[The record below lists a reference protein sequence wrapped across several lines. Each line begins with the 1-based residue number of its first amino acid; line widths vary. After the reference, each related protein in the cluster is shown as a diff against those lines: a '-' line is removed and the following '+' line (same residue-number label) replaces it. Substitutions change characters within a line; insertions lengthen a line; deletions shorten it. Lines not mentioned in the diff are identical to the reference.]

1 MTSECRSNRHAF
13 ERDDLVETEATITA
27 ARQSLRDAKRI
38 VVKVG
43 TSTLAYGPG
52 RMNLYNIER
61 LVRGL
66 ADAANQ
72 GKEMILVSSGA
83 IAAGLSRLGWT
94 EKPQGIPER
103 QAVAAIG
110 QGMLMHIYEKMFA
123 EYGKLA
129 AQVLLTRENSVRH
142 NQYIHS
148 RDALRAMIDM
158 GAIPVVNENDAV
170 TVDEIKIG
178 DNDQLS
184 ATVATLVDA
193 DALIILSD
201 IDGLYTANPA
211 THPEARLIDEVTE
224 ITPEIERLA
233 GGAGTSMGTGG
244 MMTKIEAAKV
254 AMNAGVTMVI
264 APGARDHV
272 IRDVLDGKRIGT
284 IFPAKESHLRL
295 RKSWLAF
302 GKRIEGDLV
311 VDRGCET
318 AMRRQGSSLLAAG
331 IVAVDGA
338 FMRGSTVRVLTQD
351 GQEIARGVVNYGSD
365 ELAKLM
371 GRQTKD
377 FPAALTQQE
386 DFHEEVIHRDNMV
399 LMV

>member
-1 MTSECRSNRHAF
+1 MGSGKGEN
-13 ERDDLVETEATITA
+13 EMD
-27 ARQSLRDAKRI
+27 ARESLKEAKRV

-52 RMNLYNIER
+52 RMNLYNIEH

-66 ADAANQ
+66 VDMANE
-72 GKEMILVSSGA
+72 GREMILVSSGA
-83 IAAGLSRLGWT
+83 IAAGLGRFGMT
-94 EKPQGIPER
+94 EKPDSIPEK
-103 QAVAAIG
+103 QAIAAVG
-110 QGMLMHIYEKMFA
+110 QGMLMHIYEKFFA
-123 EYGKLA
+123 EYGKVA

-148 RDALRAMIDM
+148 REALCAMLAM
-158 GAIPVVNENDAV
+158 GAIPVINENDAV

-211 THPEARLIDEVTE
+211 THPEAEIIHEVPE

-233 GGAGTSMGTGG
+233 GGAGSAMGTGG

-272 IRDVLDGKRIGT
+272 LRDVLNGEEIGT
-284 IFPAKESHLRL
+284 LFPAKESHLRL
-295 RKSWLAF
+295 RKSWIAF

-311 VDRGCET
+311 VDRGCEK
-318 AMRRQGSSLLAAG
+318 AMRQCGSSLLAAG
-331 IVAVDGA
+331 IVSADGE
-338 FMRGSTVRVLTQD
+338 FTRGSTVRVLTKD
-351 GQEIARGVVNYGSD
+351 GQEIARGAVNYGRA
-365 ELAKLM
+365 ELMDLI

-377 FPAALTQQE
+377 FPEALLQE
-386 DFHEEVIHRDNMV
+386 DGFREEVIHRDNMV

>member
-1 MTSECRSNRHAF
+1 MEKGEN
-13 ERDDLVETEATITA
+13 EMD
-27 ARQSLRDAKRI
+27 ARESLKVAKRI

-52 RMNLYNIER
+52 RMNLYNIEH

-66 ADAANQ
+66 VDMANE
-72 GKEMILVSSGA
+72 GREMILVSSGA
-83 IAAGLSRLGWT
+83 IAAGLGRLGMT
-94 EKPQGIPER
+94 EKPDSIPEK
-103 QAVAAIG
+103 QAIAAVG
-110 QGMLMHIYEKMFA
+110 QGMLMHIYEKFFA
-123 EYGKLA
+123 EYGKTA

-148 RDALRAMIDM
+148 REALCAMLEM
-158 GAIPVVNENDAV
+158 GAIPVINENDAV

-211 THPEARLIDEVTE
+211 THPDAQIIHEVPE

-233 GGAGTSMGTGG
+233 GGAGTTMGTGG

-272 IRDVLDGKRIGT
+272 LRDVLNGEEVGT
-284 IFPAKESHLRL
+284 LFPAKESHLRL
-295 RKSWLAF
+295 RKSWIAF
-302 GKRIEGDLV
+302 GKRIEGDIV
-311 VDRGCET
+311 VDRGCEK
-318 AMRRQGSSLLAAG
+318 AMRQCGSSLLAAG
-331 IVAVDGA
+331 IVSAEGE
-338 FMRGSTVRVLTQD
+338 FTRGSTVRVLTKD
-351 GQEIARGVVNYGSD
+351 GQEIARGVVNYGRS
-365 ELAKLM
+365 ELMDLI

-377 FPAALTQQE
+377 FPEALLQE
-386 DFHEEVIHRDNMV
+386 DGFREEVIHRDNMV

>member
-1 MTSECRSNRHAF
+1 MGSGKGEN
-13 ERDDLVETEATITA
+13 EMD
-27 ARQSLRDAKRI
+27 ARESLKEAKRI

-52 RMNLYNIER
+52 RMNLYNIEH

-66 ADAANQ
+66 VDMANE
-72 GKEMILVSSGA
+72 GREMILVSSGA
-83 IAAGLSRLGWT
+83 IAAGLGRFGMT
-94 EKPQGIPER
+94 EKPDSIPEK
-103 QAVAAIG
+103 QAIAAVG
-110 QGMLMHIYEKMFA
+110 QGMLMHIYEKFFA
-123 EYGKLA
+123 EYGKVA

-148 RDALRAMIDM
+148 RDALCAMLAM
-158 GAIPVVNENDAV
+158 GAIPVINENDAV

-211 THPEARLIDEVTE
+211 THPEAEIIHEVPE

-233 GGAGTSMGTGG
+233 GGAGSAMGTGG

-272 IRDVLDGKRIGT
+272 LRDVLNGEEIGT
-284 IFPAKESHLRL
+284 LFPAKESHLRL
-295 RKSWLAF
+295 RKSWIAF

-311 VDRGCET
+311 VDRGCEK
-318 AMRRQGSSLLAAG
+318 AMRQCGSSLLAAG
-331 IVAVDGA
+331 IVSADGE
-338 FMRGSTVRVLTQD
+338 FTRGSTVRVLTKD
-351 GQEIARGVVNYGSD
+351 GQEIARGVVNYGRA
-365 ELAKLM
+365 ELMELI

-377 FPAALTQQE
+377 FPEALLQAE
-386 DFHEEVIHRDNMV
+386 DFREEVIHRDNMV

>member
-1 MTSECRSNRHAF
+1 MEKGEN
-13 ERDDLVETEATITA
+13 EMD
-27 ARQSLRDAKRI
+27 ARESLKVAKRI

-52 RMNLYNIER
+52 RMNLYNIEH

-66 ADAANQ
+66 VDMANK
-72 GKEMILVSSGA
+72 GREMILVSSGA
-83 IAAGLSRLGWT
+83 IAAGLGRLGMT
-94 EKPQGIPER
+94 EKPDSIPEK
-103 QAVAAIG
+103 QAIAAVG
-110 QGMLMHIYEKMFA
+110 QGMLMHIYEKFFA
-123 EYGKLA
+123 EYGKTA

-148 RDALRAMIDM
+148 REALCAMLEM
-158 GAIPVVNENDAV
+158 GAIPVINENDAV

-211 THPEARLIDEVTE
+211 THPDAQIIHEVPE

-233 GGAGTSMGTGG
+233 GGAGTTMGTGG

-272 IRDVLDGKRIGT
+272 LRDVLNGEEVGT
-284 IFPAKESHLRL
+284 LFPAKESHLRL
-295 RKSWLAF
+295 RKSWIAF
-302 GKRIEGDLV
+302 GKRIEGDIV
-311 VDRGCET
+311 VDRGCEK
-318 AMRRQGSSLLAAG
+318 AMRQCGSSLLAAG
-331 IVAVDGA
+331 IVSAEGE
-338 FMRGSTVRVLTQD
+338 FTRGSTVRVLTKD
-351 GQEIARGVVNYGSD
+351 GQEIARGVVNYGRS
-365 ELAKLM
+365 ELMDLI

-377 FPAALTQQE
+377 FPEALLQE
-386 DFHEEVIHRDNMV
+386 DGFREEVIHRDNMV

>member
-1 MTSECRSNRHAF
+1 MGSGKGEN
-13 ERDDLVETEATITA
+13 EMG
-27 ARQSLRDAKRI
+27 ARESLKEAKRV

-52 RMNLYNIER
+52 RMNLYNIEH

-66 ADAANQ
+66 VDMANE
-72 GKEMILVSSGA
+72 GREMILVSSGA
-83 IAAGLSRLGWT
+83 IAAGLGRFGMT
-94 EKPQGIPER
+94 EKPDSIPEK
-103 QAVAAIG
+103 QAIAAVG
-110 QGMLMHIYEKMFA
+110 QGMLMHIYEKFFA
-123 EYGKLA
+123 EYGKTA

-148 RDALRAMIDM
+148 REALCAMLEM
-158 GAIPVVNENDAV
+158 GAIPVINENDAV

-211 THPEARLIDEVTE
+211 THPDAQIIHEVPE

-233 GGAGTSMGTGG
+233 GGAGTTMGTGG

-272 IRDVLDGKRIGT
+272 LRDVLNGEEVGT
-284 IFPAKESHLRL
+284 LFPAKESHLRL
-295 RKSWLAF
+295 RKSWIAF
-302 GKRIEGDLV
+302 GKRIEGDIV
-311 VDRGCET
+311 VDRGCEK
-318 AMRRQGSSLLAAG
+318 AMRQCGSSLLAAG
-331 IVAVDGA
+331 IVSAEGE
-338 FMRGSTVRVLTQD
+338 FTRGSTVRVLTKD
-351 GQEIARGVVNYGSD
+351 GQEIARGVVNYGRS
-365 ELAKLM
+365 ELMDLI

-377 FPAALTQQE
+377 FPEALLQE
-386 DFHEEVIHRDNMV
+386 DGFREEVIHRDNMV

>member
-1 MTSECRSNRHAF
+1 MGKGEN
-13 ERDDLVETEATITA
+13 EMG
-27 ARQSLRDAKRI
+27 ARESLREAKRI

-52 RMNLYNIER
+52 RMNLYNIEH

-66 ADAANQ
+66 VDMANE
-72 GKEMILVSSGA
+72 GREMILVSSGA
-83 IAAGLSRLGWT
+83 IAAGLGRLGMT
-94 EKPQGIPER
+94 EKPDSIPEK
-103 QAVAAIG
+103 QAIAAVG
-110 QGMLMHIYEKMFA
+110 QGMLMHIYEKFFA
-123 EYGKLA
+123 EYGKVA

-148 RDALRAMIDM
+148 RDALCAMLDM
-158 GAIPVVNENDAV
+158 GAIPVINENDAV

-211 THPEARLIDEVTE
+211 THPEAEIIHEVPE

-233 GGAGTSMGTGG
+233 GGAGSAMGTGG

-272 IRDVLDGKRIGT
+272 LRDVLNGEEIGT
-284 IFPAKESHLRL
+284 LFPAKESHLRL
-295 RKSWLAF
+295 RKSWIAF

-311 VDRGCET
+311 VDRGCEK
-318 AMRRQGSSLLAAG
+318 AMRQCGSSLLAAG
-331 IVAVDGA
+331 IVSADGE
-338 FMRGSTVRVLTQD
+338 FTRGSTVRVLTKD
-351 GQEIARGVVNYGSD
+351 GQEIARGVVNYGRA
-365 ELAKLM
+365 ELMDLI

-377 FPAALTQQE
+377 FPEALLQE
-386 DFHEEVIHRDNMV
+386 DGFREEVIHRDNMV

>member
-1 MTSECRSNRHAF
+1 MGSGKGEN
-13 ERDDLVETEATITA
+13 EMD
-27 ARQSLRDAKRI
+27 ARESLKEAKRV

-52 RMNLYNIER
+52 RMNLYNIEH

-66 ADAANQ
+66 VDMANE
-72 GKEMILVSSGA
+72 GREMILVSSGA
-83 IAAGLSRLGWT
+83 IAAGLGRLGMT
-94 EKPQGIPER
+94 EKPDSIPEK
-103 QAVAAIG
+103 QAIAAVG
-110 QGMLMHIYEKMFA
+110 QGMLMHIYEKFFA
-123 EYGKLA
+123 EYGKVA

-148 RDALRAMIDM
+148 REALCAMLAM
-158 GAIPVVNENDAV
+158 GAIPVINENDAV

-211 THPEARLIDEVTE
+211 THPEAEIIHEVPE

-233 GGAGTSMGTGG
+233 GGAGSAMGTGG

-272 IRDVLDGKRIGT
+272 LRDVLNGEEIGT
-284 IFPAKESHLRL
+284 LFPAKESHLRL
-295 RKSWLAF
+295 RKSWIAF

-311 VDRGCET
+311 VDRGCEK
-318 AMRRQGSSLLAAG
+318 AMRQCGSSLLAAG
-331 IVAVDGA
+331 IVSADGE
-338 FMRGSTVRVLTQD
+338 FTRGSTVRVLTKD
-351 GQEIARGVVNYGSD
+351 GQEIARGVVNYGRA
-365 ELAKLM
+365 ELMDLI

-377 FPAALTQQE
+377 FPEALLQE
-386 DFHEEVIHRDNMV
+386 DGFREEVIHRDNMV

>member
-1 MTSECRSNRHAF
+1 MEKGEN
-13 ERDDLVETEATITA
+13 EMD
-27 ARQSLRDAKRI
+27 ARESLKVAKRI

-52 RMNLYNIER
+52 RMNLYNIEH

-66 ADAANQ
+66 VDMANE
-72 GKEMILVSSGA
+72 GREMILVSSGA
-83 IAAGLSRLGWT
+83 IAAGLGRLGMT
-94 EKPQGIPER
+94 EKPDSIPEK
-103 QAVAAIG
+103 QAIAAVG
-110 QGMLMHIYEKMFA
+110 QGMLMHIYEKFFA
-123 EYGKLA
+123 EYGKVA

-148 RDALRAMIDM
+148 RDALCAMLDM
-158 GAIPVVNENDAV
+158 GAIPVINENDAV

-211 THPEARLIDEVTE
+211 THPEAEIIHEVPE
-224 ITPEIERLA
+224 ITPDIERLA
-233 GGAGTSMGTGG
+233 GGAGSSMGTGG

-272 IRDVLDGKRIGT
+272 IRDVLNGEEIGT
-284 IFPAKESHLRL
+284 LFPAKESHLRL
-295 RKSWLAF
+295 RKSWIAF

-311 VDRGCET
+311 VDRGCEK
-318 AMRRQGSSLLAAG
+318 AMRQCGSSLLAAG
-331 IVAVDGA
+331 IVSADGE
-338 FMRGSTVRVLTQD
+338 FTRGSTVRVLTKD
-351 GQEIARGVVNYGSD
+351 GQEIARGVVNYGRS
-365 ELAKLM
+365 ELMDLI

-377 FPAALTQQE
+377 FPEALLQE
-386 DFHEEVIHRDNMV
+386 DGFREEVIHRDNMV

>member
-1 MTSECRSNRHAF
+1 MGSGKGEN
-13 ERDDLVETEATITA
+13 EMG
-27 ARQSLRDAKRI
+27 ARESLREAKRI

-52 RMNLYNIER
+52 RMNLYNIEH

-66 ADAANQ
+66 VDMANE
-72 GKEMILVSSGA
+72 GREMILVSSGA
-83 IAAGLSRLGWT
+83 IAAGLGRLGMT
-94 EKPQGIPER
+94 EKPDSIPEK
-103 QAVAAIG
+103 QAIAAVG
-110 QGMLMHIYEKMFA
+110 QGMLMHIYEKFFA
-123 EYGKLA
+123 EYGKVA

-148 RDALRAMIDM
+148 RDALCAMLAM
-158 GAIPVVNENDAV
+158 GAIPVINENDAV

-211 THPEARLIDEVTE
+211 THPEAEIIHEVPE

-233 GGAGTSMGTGG
+233 GGAGSAMGTGG

-272 IRDVLDGKRIGT
+272 LRDVLNGEEIGT
-284 IFPAKESHLRL
+284 LFPAKESHPRL
-295 RKSWLAF
+295 RKSWIAF

-311 VDRGCET
+311 VDRGCEK
-318 AMRRQGSSLLAAG
+318 AMRQCGSSLLAAG
-331 IVAVDGA
+331 IVSADGE
-338 FMRGSTVRVLTQD
+338 FTRGSTVRVLTKD
-351 GQEIARGVVNYGSD
+351 GQEIARGVVNYGRA
-365 ELAKLM
+365 ELMDLI

-377 FPAALTQQE
+377 FPEALLQE
-386 DFHEEVIHRDNMV
+386 DGFREEVIHRDNMV
-399 LMV
+399 LLV

>member
-1 MTSECRSNRHAF
+1 MEKGEN
-13 ERDDLVETEATITA
+13 EMD
-27 ARQSLRDAKRI
+27 ARESLKVAKRI

-52 RMNLYNIER
+52 RMNLYNIEH

-66 ADAANQ
+66 VDMANE
-72 GKEMILVSSGA
+72 GREMILVSSGA
-83 IAAGLSRLGWT
+83 IAAGLGRLGMT
-94 EKPQGIPER
+94 EKPDSIPEK
-103 QAVAAIG
+103 QAIAAVG
-110 QGMLMHIYEKMFA
+110 QGMLMHIYEKFFA
-123 EYGKLA
+123 EYGKTA

-148 RDALRAMIDM
+148 REALCAMLEM
-158 GAIPVVNENDAV
+158 GAIPVINENDAV

-211 THPEARLIDEVTE
+211 THPEAQIIHEVPE

-233 GGAGTSMGTGG
+233 GGAGTTMGTGG

-272 IRDVLDGKRIGT
+272 LRDVLNGEEVGT
-284 IFPAKESHLRL
+284 LFPAKESHLRL
-295 RKSWLAF
+295 RKSWIAF
-302 GKRIEGDLV
+302 GKRIEGDIV
-311 VDRGCET
+311 VDRGCEK
-318 AMRRQGSSLLAAG
+318 AMRQCGSSLLAAG
-331 IVAVDGA
+331 IVSAEGE
-338 FMRGSTVRVLTQD
+338 FTRGSTVRVLTKD
-351 GQEIARGVVNYGSD
+351 GQEIARGVVNYGRS
-365 ELAKLM
+365 ELMDLI

-377 FPAALTQQE
+377 FPEALLQE
-386 DFHEEVIHRDNMV
+386 DGFREEVIHRDNMV

>member
-1 MTSECRSNRHAF
+1 MN
-13 ERDDLVETEATITA
+13 
-27 ARQSLRDAKRI
+27 ARESLKDAKRI

-52 RMNLYNIER
+52 RMNLYNIEH

-66 ADAANQ
+66 VDMANQ

-83 IAAGLSRLGWT
+83 IAAGLGRLGLS
-94 EKPQGIPER
+94 EKPASIPKK
-103 QAVAAIG
+103 QAIAAVG
-110 QGMLMHIYEKMFA
+110 QGMLMHIYEKFFA
-123 EYGKLA
+123 EYGKVA

-148 RDALRAMIDM
+148 RDALCAMLEM
-158 GAIPVVNENDAV
+158 GAIPVINENDAV

-211 THPEARLIDEVTE
+211 THSDAQIISEVPE

-233 GGAGTSMGTGG
+233 GGAGTAMGTGG

-272 IRDVLDGKRIGT
+272 IRDVLAGEEIGT
-284 IFPAKESHLRL
+284 LFPAKESHLRL
-295 RKSWLAF
+295 RKSWIAF
-302 GKRIEGDLV
+302 GKRIEGDIV
-311 VDRGCET
+311 VDRGCEK
-318 AMRRQGSSLLAAG
+318 AMRQCGSSLLAAG
-331 IVAVDGA
+331 IVSADGE
-338 FMRGSTVRVLTQD
+338 FTRGSTVRVLTKD
-351 GQEIARGVVNYGSD
+351 GQEIARGVVNYGRS
-365 ELAKLM
+365 ELMDLI

-377 FPAALTQQE
+377 FPKALLKE
-386 DFHEEVIHRDNMV
+386 EGFREEVIHRDNMV

>member
-1 MTSECRSNRHAF
+1 MT
-13 ERDDLVETEATITA
+13 ERKENITEA
-27 ARQSLRDAKRI
+27 RRRLRDAKRI

-66 ADAANQ
+66 VDAANQ

-83 IAAGLSRLGWT
+83 IAAGLSRLGLT
-94 EKPQGIPER
+94 EKPAGIPER
-103 QAVAAIG
+103 QAIAAIG
-110 QGMLMHIYEKMFA
+110 QGMLMHIYEKIFA

-142 NQYIHS
+142 NQYSHS
-148 RDALRAMIDM
+148 RDALRAMIAM

-193 DALIILSD
+193 EALIILSD

-211 THPEARLIDEVTE
+211 THPDARIIDEVPE
-224 ITPEIERLA
+224 ITPDIERLA
-233 GGAGTSMGTGG
+233 GGAGSAMGTGG

-254 AMNAGVTMVI
+254 AMNAGVPMVI

-272 IRDVLDGKRIGT
+272 IRDVLAGEPIGT

-295 RKSWLAF
+295 RKSWIAF
-302 GKRIEGDLV
+302 GKRIEGDVV
-311 VDRGCET
+311 VDRGCEK
-318 AMRRQGSSLLAAG
+318 AMRQCGSSL
-331 IVAVDGA
+331 
-338 FMRGSTVRVLTQD
+338 
-351 GQEIARGVVNYGSD
+351 
-365 ELAKLM
+365 
-371 GRQTKD
+371 
-377 FPAALTQQE
+377 
-386 DFHEEVIHRDNMV
+386 
-399 LMV
+399 

>member
-1 MTSECRSNRHAF
+1 MGSGKGEN
-13 ERDDLVETEATITA
+13 EMG
-27 ARQSLRDAKRI
+27 ARESLREAKRI

-52 RMNLYNIER
+52 RMNLYNIEH

-66 ADAANQ
+66 VDMANE
-72 GKEMILVSSGA
+72 GREMILVSSGA
-83 IAAGLSRLGWT
+83 IAAGLGRLGMT
-94 EKPQGIPER
+94 EKPDSIPEK
-103 QAVAAIG
+103 QAIAAVG
-110 QGMLMHIYEKMFA
+110 QGMLMHIYEKFFA
-123 EYGKLA
+123 EYGKVA

-148 RDALRAMIDM
+148 RDALCAMLAM
-158 GAIPVVNENDAV
+158 GAIPVINENDAV

-211 THPEARLIDEVTE
+211 THPEAEIIHEVPE

-233 GGAGTSMGTGG
+233 GGAGSAMGTGG

-272 IRDVLDGKRIGT
+272 LRDVLNGEEIGT
-284 IFPAKESHLRL
+284 LFPAKESHPRL
-295 RKSWLAF
+295 RKSWIAF

-311 VDRGCET
+311 VDRGCEK
-318 AMRRQGSSLLAAG
+318 AMRQCGSSLLAAG
-331 IVAVDGA
+331 IVSADGE
-338 FMRGSTVRVLTQD
+338 FTRGSTVRVLTKD
-351 GQEIARGVVNYGSD
+351 GQEIARGVVNYGRA
-365 ELAKLM
+365 ELMDLI

-377 FPAALTQQE
+377 FPEALLQE
-386 DFHEEVIHRDNMV
+386 DGFREEVIHRDNMV

>member
-1 MTSECRSNRHAF
+1 MGKGEN
-13 ERDDLVETEATITA
+13 EMG
-27 ARQSLRDAKRI
+27 ARESLKEAKRI

-52 RMNLYNIER
+52 RMNLYNIEH

-66 ADAANQ
+66 VDMANE
-72 GKEMILVSSGA
+72 GREMILVSSGA
-83 IAAGLSRLGWT
+83 IAAGLGRLGMT
-94 EKPQGIPER
+94 EKPDSIPEK
-103 QAVAAIG
+103 QAIAAVG
-110 QGMLMHIYEKMFA
+110 QGMLMHIYEKFFA
-123 EYGKLA
+123 EYGKVA

-148 RDALRAMIDM
+148 RDALCAMLAM
-158 GAIPVVNENDAV
+158 GAIPVINENDAV

-211 THPEARLIDEVTE
+211 THPEAEIIHEVPE

-233 GGAGTSMGTGG
+233 GGAGSAMGTGG

-272 IRDVLDGKRIGT
+272 LRDVLNGEEIGT
-284 IFPAKESHLRL
+284 LFPAKESHLRL
-295 RKSWLAF
+295 RKSWIAF

-311 VDRGCET
+311 VDRGCEK
-318 AMRRQGSSLLAAG
+318 AMRQCGSSLLAAG
-331 IVAVDGA
+331 IVSADGE
-338 FMRGSTVRVLTQD
+338 FTRGSTVRVLTKD
-351 GQEIARGVVNYGSD
+351 GQEIARGVVNYGRA
-365 ELAKLM
+365 ELMDLI

-377 FPAALTQQE
+377 FPEALLQE
-386 DFHEEVIHRDNMV
+386 DGFREEVIHRDNMV

>member
-1 MTSECRSNRHAF
+1 MGSGKGEN
-13 ERDDLVETEATITA
+13 EMD
-27 ARQSLRDAKRI
+27 ARESLKEAKRI

-52 RMNLYNIER
+52 RMNLYNIEH

-66 ADAANQ
+66 VDMANE
-72 GKEMILVSSGA
+72 GREMILVSSGA
-83 IAAGLSRLGWT
+83 IAAGLGRLGMT
-94 EKPQGIPER
+94 EKPDSIPEK
-103 QAVAAIG
+103 QAIAAVG
-110 QGMLMHIYEKMFA
+110 QGMLMHIYEKFFA
-123 EYGKLA
+123 EYGKVA

-148 RDALRAMIDM
+148 RDALCAMLDM
-158 GAIPVVNENDAV
+158 GAIPVINENDAV

-211 THPEARLIDEVTE
+211 THPEAEIIHEVPE
-224 ITPEIERLA
+224 ITPDIERLA
-233 GGAGTSMGTGG
+233 GGAGSSMGTGG

-272 IRDVLDGKRIGT
+272 LRDVLNGEEIGT
-284 IFPAKESHLRL
+284 LFPAKESHLRL
-295 RKSWLAF
+295 RKSWIAF

-311 VDRGCET
+311 VDRGCEK
-318 AMRRQGSSLLAAG
+318 AMRQCGSSLLAAG
-331 IVAVDGA
+331 IVSADGE
-338 FMRGSTVRVLTQD
+338 FTRGSTVRVLTKD
-351 GQEIARGVVNYGSD
+351 GQEIARGIVNYGRA
-365 ELAKLM
+365 ELMDLI

-377 FPAALTQQE
+377 FPEALLQE
-386 DFHEEVIHRDNMV
+386 DGFREEVIHRDNMV

>member
-1 MTSECRSNRHAF
+1 MGSGKGEN
-13 ERDDLVETEATITA
+13 EMD
-27 ARQSLRDAKRI
+27 ARESLKEAKRI

-52 RMNLYNIER
+52 RMNLYNIEH

-66 ADAANQ
+66 VDMANE
-72 GKEMILVSSGA
+72 GREMILVSSGA
-83 IAAGLSRLGWT
+83 IAAGLGRLGMT
-94 EKPQGIPER
+94 EKPDSIPEK
-103 QAVAAIG
+103 QAIAAVG
-110 QGMLMHIYEKMFA
+110 QGMLMHIYEKFFA
-123 EYGKLA
+123 EYGKTA

-148 RDALRAMIDM
+148 REALCAMLEM
-158 GAIPVVNENDAV
+158 GAIPVINENDAV

-211 THPEARLIDEVTE
+211 THPDAQIIHEVPE

-233 GGAGTSMGTGG
+233 GGAGTTMGTGG

-272 IRDVLDGKRIGT
+272 LRDVLNGEEVGT
-284 IFPAKESHLRL
+284 LFPAKESHLRL
-295 RKSWLAF
+295 RKSWIAF
-302 GKRIEGDLV
+302 GKRIEGDIV
-311 VDRGCET
+311 VDRGCEK
-318 AMRRQGSSLLAAG
+318 AMRQCGSSLLAAG
-331 IVAVDGA
+331 IVSAEGE
-338 FMRGSTVRVLTQD
+338 FTRGSTVRVLTKD
-351 GQEIARGVVNYGSD
+351 GQEIARGVVNYGRS
-365 ELAKLM
+365 ELMDLI

-377 FPAALTQQE
+377 FPEALLQE
-386 DFHEEVIHRDNMV
+386 DGFREEVIHRDNMV

>member
-1 MTSECRSNRHAF
+1 MEMTEKEESRS
-13 ERDDLVETEATITA
+13 A
-27 ARQSLRDAKRI
+27 ARQSLRDARRI

-66 ADAANQ
+66 VDAANQ
-72 GKEMILVSSGA
+72 GREMILVSSGA
-83 IAAGLSRLGWT
+83 IAAGLSRFGLT
-94 EKPQGIPER
+94 EKPDSIPEK
-103 QAVAAIG
+103 QAIAAVG

-123 EYGKLA
+123 EYGKIA

-142 NQYIHS
+142 NQYRHS
-148 RDALRAMIDM
+148 RDALRAMLEM
-158 GAIPVVNENDAV
+158 GAIPVINENDAV

-211 THPEARLIDEVTE
+211 THKDAQRIDEVPE

-233 GGAGTSMGTGG
+233 GGAGSSMGTGG

-264 APGARDHV
+264 APGSRDHV
-272 IRDVLDGKRIGT
+272 IRDVLAGERIGT
-284 IFPAKESHLRL
+284 LFPAKESHLRL
-295 RKSWLAF
+295 RKSWIAF

-311 VDRGCET
+311 VDRGCEQ
-318 AMRRQGSSLLAAG
+318 AMRQHGSSLLAAG
-331 IVAVDGA
+331 ITAVDGT
-338 FMRGSTVRVLTQD
+338 FLRGSTVRVLTQD
-351 GQEIARGVVNYGSD
+351 GQEIARGVVNYSAQ
-365 ELAKLM
+365 ELASLM

-377 FPAALTQQE
+377 FPLALTQKE
-386 DFHEEVIHRDNMV
+386 GFHEEVIHRDNMV